1 MQNKKGGKK
10 RKLQI
15 FVSWSFLHN
24 KNLINKL
31 YNNLLLIYILKKFC
45 AYLFSQKKFSME
57 TSRFPC

>member
-10 RKLQI
+10 GKLQI

-31 YNNLLLIYILKKFC
+31 YNNLLLIYILKKSC
-45 AYLFSQKKFSME
+45 AYLFNQKKFSME
-57 TSRFPC
+57 TK